1 MENLDTTANNFFEV
15 ASNYTWIVVIAALIV
30 VGFLFIIGGQQGK
43 ERARSWIP
51 LFLPV
56 LLPPHSPEA
65 MQTSLLGNTGKDAF
79 LSSDG

>member
-51 LFLPV
+51 GILVGAIIGAVSIGKFIV
-56 LLPPHSPEA
+56 
-65 MQTSLLGNTGKDAF
+65 SLIAF
-79 LSSDG
+79 

>member
-30 VGFLFIIGGQQGK
+30 VGFIFIIGGQQGK

-51 LFLPV
+51 GILVGAIIVIGAVSIGKFIV
-56 LLPPHSPEA
+56 
-65 MQTSLLGNTGKDAF
+65 SLIAF
-79 LSSDG
+79 

>member
-15 ASNYTWIVVIAALIV
+15 ARNYTCSVVIAALIV

-51 LFLPV
+51 GILVGAIIVIGAVSIGKFIV
-56 LLPPHSPEA
+56 
-65 MQTSLLGNTGKDAF
+65 SLIAF
-79 LSSDG
+79 